1 MKKEL
6 RLLTE
11 ILKENGLLSKVVEGY
26 ESRPQQLDMGTW
38 ILESFESARILLVEA
53 PTGVGKTMAYLVPA
67 ALHARS
73 EREPVVISSYTKAL
87 QDQIMRVDG
96 PRLKRLV
103 HPDLK
108 LVALKGRS
116 NYLCRRRW
124 DLFVAEEGSG
134 PDGQWVVDKLGN
146 WVENTETGAF
156 AEAPDLGPRGA
167 WVYGRIGG
175 HPRFCRSRLCRPDN
189 GCFHKLARRDAR
201 TADLIIVN
209 HSLLLADVFGGG
221 ILPEF
226 QSLIIDEAH
235 ALPGAALDPLSI
247 EVSERGLDDRIRSMG
262 GVGEP
267 GASDRLRRI
276 LKRLPSDVAAKNL
289 NGQIR
294 EFEKHVREA
303 IAASREFFSRLHQA
317 PGFPDEGDRRR
328 YTLQDCLG
336 ELMPSET
343 ESFLA
348 AGHRLAKEGATLV
361 RKIEQEY
368 PGEVPDEI
376 QDMLDATEMLI
387 DELSGDIRNLES
399 LIAPEDMGR
408 VNVMASTQGQGASL
422 SSIPLDPGPAI
433 REHLLDTKGSVIL
446 TSATMATGED
456 FSYFSRQVG
465 LEPGEPVI
473 LQLPSP
479 FPLQKQLMVMTPT
492 FAIDPREQGYAA
504 FLSKTI
510 SQVAAEI
517 GRKTLVLFT
526 SYRLLQEVQRDLEV
540 SPRMKGTELIV
551 QSRSKPRSKV
561 AEDFRAAEK
570 AVLLGT
576 ASFWQGIDFPG
587 KELEVLMVTRLP
599 FPVPTDPRVEA
610 LSEAMEQEGRS
621 SFREFSLPEAVL
633 KMRQGIGR
641 LIRRADDKG
650 VCVILDP
657 RLIRARYG
665 NIFRAAM
672 PVKPVS
678 PNSPEQMLTQIG
690 EWFDTPES
698 NEPR

>member
-1 MKKEL
+1 MKKEQ

-11 ILKENGLLSKVVEGY
+11 ILEAGGLLSKVVEGY
-26 ESRPQQLDMGTW
+26 ESRPQQLTMGDW
-38 ILESFESARILLVEA
+38 ILEALEMARILLVEA

-67 ALHARS
+67 ALYARS
-73 EREPVVISSYTKAL
+73 KREPVVISSFTKAL
-87 QDQIMRVDG
+87 QDQILRIDG

-124 DLFVAEEGSG
+124 DLFVSEEGSG

-146 WVENTETGAF
+146 WVENTATGAF
-156 AEAPDLGPRGA
+156 AKAPDLGPRGA
-167 WVYGRIGG
+167 WVYARIGG
-175 HPRFCRSRLCRPDN
+175 HPRFCRSRLCRPES
-189 GCFHKLARRDAR
+189 GCFHKLARREAR
-201 TADLIIVN
+201 SADLIVVN

-226 QSLIIDEAH
+226 EALIIDEAH

-247 EVSERGLDDRIRSMG
+247 EISERGLDDRIRSMG

-267 GASDRLRRI
+267 GASDRLRRV
-276 LKRLPSDVAAKNL
+276 LKRLPSTVAAKNL

-294 EFEKHVREA
+294 EFEKKVRETL
-303 IAASREFFSRLHQA
+303 AASREFFVRLHQA
-317 PGFPDEGDRRR
+317 PGFPREGDRRR
-328 YTLQDCLG
+328 YTMQDCLG
-336 ELMPSET
+336 DLMPSET
-343 ESFLA
+343 EQFLGA
-348 AGHRLAKEGATLV
+348 ARSLAKEGTALLT
-361 RKIEQEY
+361 KIEREF
-368 PGEVPDEI
+368 PGEVPDET

-387 DELSGDIRNLES
+387 DELSGDIASLES
-399 LIAPEDMGR
+399 LIAPVDAGR
-408 VNVMASTQGQGASL
+408 VNVMASTKGAGASL

-433 REHLLDTKGSVIL
+433 REHLLDKKRSVTL
-446 TSATMATGED
+446 TSATLATGTD
-456 FSYFSRQVG
+456 FSYFSRQIG
-465 LEPGEPVI
+465 LELGEPMV

-492 FAIDPREQGYAA
+492 FAIDPREEGYAA

-510 SQVAAEI
+510 GHVVADI

-526 SYRLLQEVQRDLEV
+526 SYHLLNEVQRNLEV
-540 SPRMKGTELIV
+540 SPRMKGIELIV

-561 AEDFRAAEK
+561 ADDFRAAKK

-587 KELEVLMVTRLP
+587 KDLEVLIVTRLP

-610 LSEAMEQEGRS
+610 LSEAMEEEGRN

-650 VCVILDP
+650 VCLILDP
-657 RLIRARYG
+657 RLMRARYG
-665 NIFRAAM
+665 NVFRAAM
-672 PVKPVS
+672 PVKPES
-678 PNSPEQMLTQIG
+678 PTSLEAMVTQIRDWFKSPETK
-690 EWFDTPES
+690 
-698 NEPR
+698 